1 MVSPIETPIA
11 SEPQVAHHRVV
22 QHGERQERHPGAR
35 QPPAEGERQRAMMSS
50 ASAPQSHFECALAEL
65 GPWGHVKAT
74 RDRLREFSRTR
85 VNAVPDFNLFDTY
98 SIFHPVGISI
108 CVGLLACSAWLCAI
122 ARTWRGWTTYAALTI
137 LMIFPVVFLV
147 MQIVINPPHGG
158 GLGEGMLIFL
168 VTGPLAFAWFLG
180 LPFGLLFR
188 GRRAAILGA
197 ALLVISAFLF
207 YFFVFML

>member
-1 MVSPIETPIA
+1 
-11 SEPQVAHHRVV
+11 
-22 QHGERQERHPGAR
+22 
-35 QPPAEGERQRAMMSS
+35 
-50 ASAPQSHFECALAEL
+50 
-65 GPWGHVKAT
+65 
-74 RDRLREFSRTR
+74 
-85 VNAVPDFNLFDTY
+85 
-98 SIFHPVGISI
+98 
-108 CVGLLACSAWLCAI
+108 
-122 ARTWRGWTTYAALTI
+122 
-137 LMIFPVVFLV
+137 MIFPVVFLV